1 MKKEELKN
9 DGLESVKGGHK
20 WEMLDDEKPRFCPL
34 CISLDVVKCCNSDN
48 KWYCMT
54 CGSIFE

>member
-20 WEMLDDEKPRFCPL
+20 WEMLDDEKPRFCPF
-34 CISLDVVKCCNSDN
+34 
-48 KWYCMT
+48 WYEFR
-54 CGSIFE
+54 CGKVLQ